1 MSEYTELVEGAEF
14 AATSAKNSAAQTKS
28 DKDTVVSL
36 YNEIKAIIDAGG
48 GSGGGGSLTGKGFRL
63 VASSPSGGGYITGG
77 LNINIETGMINNASL
92 TGVGFVI

>member
-1 MSEYTELVEGAEF
+1 MSEYTELVERAEF

-48 GSGGGGSLTGKGFRL
+48 GGGGGSLTGKGFRL

-77 LNINIETGMINNASL
+77 LNINIKTGTINNISL
-92 TGVGFVI
+92 TGVGFVL